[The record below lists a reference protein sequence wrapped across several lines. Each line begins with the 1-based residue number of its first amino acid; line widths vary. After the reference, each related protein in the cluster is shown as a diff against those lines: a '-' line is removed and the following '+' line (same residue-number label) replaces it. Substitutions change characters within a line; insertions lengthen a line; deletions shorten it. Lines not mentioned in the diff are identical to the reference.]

1 MKRVRLSN
9 KEVKELTRGLG
20 KAGELLKDADVVDV
34 AEMEGGRA
42 LYIVDSQPALLKVQ
56 VSGVGEV
63 VIPSLY
69 LIHKTQL
76 GQRAISL
83 YPLVIVDAG
92 AVKHIL
98 NGADVMRPG
107 IRSIEG
113 EFNKGEPVL
122 IADEKKR
129 VVAVGI
135 ALYAKAELE
144 PMERGKVIYNA
155 HYLGDKIW
163 KLSLELAKE
172 RA

>member
-9 KEVKELTRGLG
+9 KEIKELIRGLG

-34 AEMEGGRA
+34 AEIEGGRA
-42 LYIVDSQPALLKVQ
+42 LYMVDSQPALLKVQ
-56 VSGVGEV
+56 IAGLGEA

-76 GQRAISL
+76 GQKAVSL

-113 EFNKGEPVL
+113 DFNKGDPVL
-122 IADEKKR
+122 VSDEKRR

-135 ALYAKAELE
+135 ALYSRNELE
-144 PMERGKVIYNA
+144 SMERGKAIYNA